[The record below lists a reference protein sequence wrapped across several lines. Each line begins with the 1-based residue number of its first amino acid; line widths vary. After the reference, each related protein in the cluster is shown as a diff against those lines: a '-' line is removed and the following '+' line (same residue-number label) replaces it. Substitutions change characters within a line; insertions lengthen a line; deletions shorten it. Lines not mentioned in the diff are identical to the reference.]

1 MNTIRNKENQYSTIY
16 ILMHISNWEVIKML
30 GDLIYEAAGKVVGMR
45 VLDDNG
51 TMEITLDEQGK
62 IFGVECSLTLTAVGK
77 LRPNGMQYSE
87 GRGFLITKDGDAATL
102 IMSGISIPKGRPP
115 SSSVRGATI
124 FNTQSPKLARLNS
137 VVCVY
142 EGEVNEDN
150 SYTIKDWEWK

>member
-1 MNTIRNKENQYSTIY
+1 
-16 ILMHISNWEVIKML
+16 MHISNWEGIKML

-62 IFGVECSLTLTAVGK
+62 VFGIECSLTLTAAGK

-87 GRGFLITKDGDAATL
+87 GRGFLITKDGDLATL